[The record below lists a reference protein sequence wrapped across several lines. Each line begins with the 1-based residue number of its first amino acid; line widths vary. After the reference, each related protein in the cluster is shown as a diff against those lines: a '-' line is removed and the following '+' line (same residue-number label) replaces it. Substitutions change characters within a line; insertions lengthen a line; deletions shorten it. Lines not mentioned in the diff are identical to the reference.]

1 MTEKLKSETV
11 RQRIQVY
18 GRVQGVGFRYRT
30 IMAASGLNL
39 TGWVQNLPDGSVL
52 MEVQG
57 REDEITELFTLVENG
72 SWIRIDHMQKES
84 IDLLEDEHSFGVKG

>member
-1 MTEKLKSETV
+1 MEQIIIHV
-11 RQRIQVY
+11 DMD

-57 REDEITELFTLVENG
+57 REDKITELFTMVETG
-72 SWIRIDHMQKES
+72 SWIRIDRMQRES
-84 IDLLEDEHSFGVKG
+84 IDAGQKHMILLMENYTNEGK